1 MEQKILKY
9 LHNKPTR
16 TLLQLIKENPHLT
29 RVQLEIAIGISGA
42 GVNWH
47 MHRLSD
53 DGILTIRKDGR
64 TAQYVLNSTVIPHL
78 EKYLPLYLDET
89 GQEKDN

>member
-1 MEQKILKY
+1 
-9 LHNKPTR
+9 
-16 TLLQLIKENPHLT
+16 
-29 RVQLEIAIGISGA
+29 
-42 GVNWH
+42 

-64 TAQYVLNSTVIPHL
+64 IAQYELNSTVIPHL

-89 GQEKDN
+89 GLEKDD